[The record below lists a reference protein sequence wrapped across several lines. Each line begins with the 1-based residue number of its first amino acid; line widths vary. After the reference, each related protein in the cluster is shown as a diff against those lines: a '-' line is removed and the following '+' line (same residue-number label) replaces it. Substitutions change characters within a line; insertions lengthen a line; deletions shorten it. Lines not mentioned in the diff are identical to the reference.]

1 MANFDYYKKFILK
14 ELKSDSNIHH
24 NFFSVDKED
33 IDEAE
38 AELGFRIPK
47 QLVEF
52 YEQIGYGFM
61 FTEKKNSINTLLYP
75 ETIVDIY
82 LRREQFE
89 GDPDLEIYDDNTKII
104 FYQVNEGVYILMNI
118 SNDNTNIYYFGKT
131 IADSLED
138 FMNKLEKDSAYFEKL
153 VV

>member
-1 MANFDYYKKFILK
+1 MDLCLLKK
-14 ELKSDSNIHH
+14 N
-24 NFFSVDKED
+24 
-33 IDEAE
+33 
-38 AELGFRIPK
+38 
-47 QLVEF
+47 
-52 YEQIGYGFM
+52 
-61 FTEKKNSINTLLYP
+61 NSINTLLYP

-82 LRREQFE
+82 LGREQFE
-89 GDPDLEIYDDNTKII
+89 GDPDLEIYDDITKII
-104 FYQVNEGVYILMNI
+104 FYQVNKGVYILMNI